1 MSRKAIKTINWAALA
16 ERIPESEK
24 TALAAFRAKSEQ
36 HLRRMVANPES
47 PPKIDW
53 SYYKKTVTAPGL
65 VDQFQK
71 QYETLSIPYP
81 ADKYT
86 AEIESEE
93 KQIAKKMEEFIQ
105 EVDKAIGQS
114 QREIENIK
122 SLLPYSEMTMEDF
135 RDVHPELAF
144 NPEKPTAWP
153 HTPDSQPEENP
164 ESKENGH

>member
-1 MSRKAIKTINWAALA
+1 MSRKAIKSINWAALA

-24 TALAAFRAKSEQ
+24 TALAAFRAKSEK
-36 HLRRMVANPES
+36 HLQRMVANPES

-53 SYYKKTVTAPGL
+53 SYYKKSVTTPGL

-86 AEIESEE
+86 PEIESEE
-93 KQIAKKMEEFIQ
+93 KQMAKKIDDFIQ
-105 EVDKAIGQS
+105 EVNKAIEQS

-122 SLLPYSEMTMEDF
+122 SMLPFSEMTMEDYK
-135 RDVHPELAF
+135 DMYPELAF

-153 HTPDSQPEENP
+153 HIPEAQPEENP
-164 ESKENGH
+164 DEKQNGH

>member
-1 MSRKAIKTINWAALA
+1 MSRKAIKSINWAALA

-24 TALAAFRAKSEQ
+24 NALAAFRAKSEQ

-53 SYYKKTVTAPGL
+53 SYYKKNVTTAGL

-71 QYETLSIPYP
+71 QYEALSIPYP

-93 KQIAKKMEEFIQ
+93 KQMEKKMEEFIQ
-105 EVDKAIGQS
+105 EVDKAIGES
-114 QREIENIK
+114 QREIDSIK
-122 SLLPYSEMTMEDF
+122 SMLPFSEMTMEDY
-135 RDVHPELAF
+135 RDMYPELAF

-153 HTPDSQPEENP
+153 HTPETQPDEDP
-164 ESKENGH
+164 EPKQNGH

>member
-1 MSRKAIKTINWAALA
+1 MSRKAIRSINWAALA

-24 TALAAFRAKSEQ
+24 TTLAAFRAKSEQ

-53 SYYKKTVTAPGL
+53 SYYKKNVTTPGL

-71 QYETLSIPYP
+71 QYEAVSIPYP

-86 AEIESEE
+86 ADIESEE
-93 KQIAKKMEEFIQ
+93 KQMAKKIEEFIQ

-114 QREIENIK
+114 QQEIETIK
-122 SLLPYSEMTMEDF
+122 AMLPFSEMTMEDF
-135 RDVHPELAF
+135 RDMYPDQAF

-153 HTPDSQPEENP
+153 HTPECQPEEET
-164 ESKENGH
+164 ESKQNGH